1 MATKKPHRCGATPRK
16 IMRPSTLTRDLLAA
30 LLVLNAASPIA
41 QTLYPA
47 KPVRLVVPYPPGGG
61 NDTLAR
67 IFGQKLTETF
77 GQQVIVENRAGAGTT
92 IGTTFVARATP
103 DGYTLLLSSIATHA
117 FSPHLYAKPGYDALR
132 DFSPVTLL
140 VIAPTLLVVNPALP
154 VNSLKE
160 LIALAKRRPG
170 QLEFASAG
178 TGSSAH
184 MLGETFKSLA
194 KIDIIQ
200 IPYKGGAPAVVG
212 TISGEAQMMA
222 DPAASVLPH
231 VKSGRLKAL
240 AIARATRLPDL
251 QQVPTFAEAGMPE
264 YTASAWYSVH
274 APAKTPGE
282 IVARL
287 NRELVRIVNL
297 PEIKERLKDL
307 GSDGVG
313 NTQEAFGQ
321 FVAAEHAKYGKL
333 IKDMGVKPE

>member
-1 MATKKPHRCGATPRK
+1 MNMNYALPISG
-16 IMRPSTLTRDLLAA
+16 LLAA
-30 LLVLNAASPIA
+30 VLAAGNGGAMA
-41 QTLYPA
+41 QAQYPV
-47 KPVRLVVPYPPGGG
+47 KPVRLIVPYPPGGG

-67 IFGQKLTETF
+67 IFGQKLTEAL
-77 GQQVIVENRAGAGTT
+77 GQQIVVENRPGAGTI
-92 IGTTFVARATP
+92 IGTASVARAAP

-117 FSPHLYAKPGYDALR
+117 FSPFLYAKPGYDPIK
-132 DFSPVTLL
+132 DFAPVTLL
-140 VIAPTLLVVNPALP
+140 VIAPTVLVVNPALP
-154 VNSLKE
+154 VGSLKE

-194 KIDIIQ
+194 KIDIVQ
-200 IPYKGGAPAVVG
+200 VPYKGGAPAIIG

-231 VKSGRLKAL
+231 VKSGRLRAL
-240 AIARATRLPDL
+240 AVARASRLPDL
-251 QQVPTFAEAGMPE
+251 PAVPTFAEAGMPE

-274 APAKTPGE
+274 APAKTPHD

-297 PEIKERLKDL
+297 PDIRDKLKDL

-313 NTQEAFGQ
+313 NSPEAFGQ
-321 FVAAEHAKYGKL
+321 FVLVEHAKYGKL
-333 IKDMGVKPE
+333 IKEMGVKPE

>member
-1 MATKKPHRCGATPRK
+1 MKLTKTHA
-16 IMRPSTLTRDLLAA
+16 LLALLAA
-30 LLVLNAASPIA
+30 TTSMTA
-41 QTLYPA
+41 QAQAPYPT

-67 IFGQKLTETF
+67 LFGQKLTEAF
-77 GQQVIVENRAGAGTT
+77 GQQVIIENRAGAGTT
-92 IGTTFVARATP
+92 IGATFVARSAP

-132 DFSPVTLL
+132 DFAPVSLL

-154 VNSLKE
+154 ANSLTE

-170 QLEFASAG
+170 QIEFASAG

-212 TISGEAQMMA
+212 TISGEAQMLV
-222 DPAASVLPH
+222 DPAASALPH
-231 VKSGRLKAL
+231 VKSGRLRPL
-240 AIARATRLPDL
+240 AIARSTRLPDL
-251 QQVPTFAEAGMPE
+251 PQVPTFAEAGMPE

-274 APAKTPGE
+274 APAKTPAD

-287 NRELVRIVNL
+287 NKELVRAVNL
-297 PEIKERLKDL
+297 PDIKERLKDL

-313 NTQEAFGQ
+313 NTQEEFGR
-321 FVAAEHAKYGKL
+321 FVVDEHAKYGKL
-333 IKDMGVKPE
+333 IKAMGIKPE

>member
-1 MATKKPHRCGATPRK
+1 MMIRKVLVATAIAAATA
-16 IMRPSTLTRDLLAA
+16 STTAT
-30 LLVLNAASPIA
+30 A
-41 QTLYPA
+41 QAPYPT

-67 IFGQKLTETF
+67 LFGQKLTETF
-77 GQQVIVENRAGAGTT
+77 GQQVIIENRAGAGTT
-92 IGTTFVARATP
+92 IGTTFVARSAP

-132 DFSPVTLL
+132 DFAPVSLL

-154 VNSLKE
+154 ANSLKE

-170 QLEFASAG
+170 QIEFASAG

-194 KIDIIQ
+194 KIDIVQ
-200 IPYKGGAPAVVG
+200 IPYKGGAPAIVG
-212 TISGEAQMMA
+212 VISGEAQMLV
-222 DPAASVLPH
+222 DPAASALPH
-231 VKSGRLKAL
+231 VKSGRLRPL

-251 QQVPTFAEAGMPE
+251 PQVPTFTEAGMPE

-274 APAKTPGE
+274 APAKTPAD
-282 IVARL
+282 IIARL
-287 NRELVRIVNL
+287 NKELVRAVSL
-297 PEIKERLKDL
+297 PDITDRLKDL

-313 NTQEAFGQ
+313 NTPEEFGR
-321 FVAAEHAKYGKL
+321 FAADEHAKYGKL
-333 IKDMGVKPE
+333 IKTMGIKPE

>member
-1 MATKKPHRCGATPRK
+1 MNYALPISG
-16 IMRPSTLTRDLLAA
+16 LLAA
-30 LLVLNAASPIA
+30 VLAAGNGGAMA
-41 QTLYPA
+41 QAQYPV
-47 KPVRLVVPYPPGGG
+47 KPVRLIVPYPPGGG

-67 IFGQKLTETF
+67 IFGQKLTEAL
-77 GQQVIVENRAGAGTT
+77 GQQIVVENRPGAGTI
-92 IGTTFVARATP
+92 IGTASVARAAP

-117 FSPHLYAKPGYDALR
+117 FSPFLYAKPGYDPIK
-132 DFSPVTLL
+132 DFAPVTLL
-140 VIAPTLLVVNPALP
+140 VIAPTVLVVNPALP
-154 VNSLKE
+154 VGSLKE

-194 KIDIIQ
+194 KIDIVQ
-200 IPYKGGAPAVVG
+200 VPYKGGAPAIIG

-231 VKSGRLKAL
+231 VKSGRLRAL
-240 AIARATRLPDL
+240 AVARASRLPDL
-251 QQVPTFAEAGMPE
+251 PAVPTFAEAGMPE

-274 APAKTPGE
+274 APAKTPHD

-297 PEIKERLKDL
+297 PDIRDKLKDL

-313 NTQEAFGQ
+313 NSPEAFGQ
-321 FVAAEHAKYGKL
+321 FVLVEHAKYGKL
-333 IKDMGVKPE
+333 IKEMGVKPE

>member
-1 MATKKPHRCGATPRK
+1 MNMNYALPISG
-16 IMRPSTLTRDLLAA
+16 LLAA
-30 LLVLNAASPIA
+30 VLAAGNGGAMA
-41 QTLYPA
+41 QAQYPV
-47 KPVRLVVPYPPGGG
+47 KPVRLIVPYPPGGG

-67 IFGQKLTETF
+67 IFGQKLTEAL
-77 GQQVIVENRAGAGTT
+77 GQQIVVENRPGAGTI
-92 IGTTFVARATP
+92 IGTASVARAAP

-117 FSPHLYAKPGYDALR
+117 FSPFLYAKPGYDPIK
-132 DFSPVTLL
+132 DFAPVTLL
-140 VIAPTLLVVNPALP
+140 VIAPTVLVVNPALP
-154 VNSLKE
+154 VGSLKE

-194 KIDIIQ
+194 KIDIVQ
-200 IPYKGGAPAVVG
+200 VPYKGGAPAIIG

-231 VKSGRLKAL
+231 VKSGRLRAL
-240 AIARATRLPDL
+240 AVARASRLPDL
-251 QQVPTFAEAGMPE
+251 PAVPTFAEAGMPE

-274 APAKTPGE
+274 APAKTPND

-287 NRELVRIVNL
+287 NKELVRIVNL
-297 PEIKERLKDL
+297 PDIRDKLKDL

-313 NTQEAFGQ
+313 NSPEAFGQ
-321 FVAAEHAKYGKL
+321 FVLVEHAKYGKL
-333 IKDMGVKPE
+333 IKEMGVKPE

>member
-1 MATKKPHRCGATPRK
+1 MA
-16 IMRPSTLTRDLLAA
+16 
-30 LLVLNAASPIA
+30 VA
-41 QTLYPA
+41 QAPYPT

-67 IFGQKLTETF
+67 LFGQKLTEAF

-92 IGTTFVARATP
+92 IGTTFVARSAP

-132 DFSPVTLL
+132 DFAPVSLL

-154 VNSLKE
+154 AKSLKE

-170 QLEFASAG
+170 LIEFASAG

-200 IPYKGGAPAVVG
+200 IPYKGGAPAIVG
-212 TISGEAQMMA
+212 IISGEAQMLV
-222 DPAASVLPH
+222 DPAASALPH
-231 VKSGRLKAL
+231 VKSGRLRPL
-240 AIARATRLPDL
+240 AIARASRLPDL
-251 QQVPTFAEAGMPE
+251 PQVPTFAEAGMPE

-274 APAKTPGE
+274 APAKTPAD

-287 NRELVRIVNL
+287 NKELVRAVSL
-297 PEIKERLKDL
+297 PDIKDRLKDL

-313 NTQEAFGQ
+313 NSQEEFGR
-321 FVAAEHAKYGKL
+321 FVADEHAKYGKL
-333 IKDMGVKPE
+333 IKTMGIKPE

>member
-1 MATKKPHRCGATPRK
+1 MNFKNCSLFATAVAMATASITA
-16 IMRPSTLTRDLLAA
+16 LAQA
-30 LLVLNAASPIA
+30 P
-41 QTLYPA
+41 YPT

-67 IFGQKLTETF
+67 LFGQKLTEAF

-92 IGTTFVARATP
+92 IGTTFVARSAP

-132 DFSPVTLL
+132 DFAPVSLL

-154 VNSLKE
+154 AKSLKE

-170 QLEFASAG
+170 QIEFASAG

-200 IPYKGGAPAVVG
+200 IPYKGGAPAIVG
-212 TISGEAQMMA
+212 TISGEAQMLV
-222 DPAASVLPH
+222 DPAASALPH
-231 VKSGRLKAL
+231 VKSGRLRPL
-240 AIARATRLPDL
+240 AIARTSRLADL
-251 QQVPTFAEAGMPE
+251 PQVPTFAEAGMPE

-274 APAKTPGE
+274 APAKTPAD

-287 NRELVRIVNL
+287 NKELVRAVSL
-297 PEIKERLKDL
+297 PDIKDRLKDL

-313 NTQEAFGQ
+313 NSQEEFGR
-321 FVAAEHAKYGKL
+321 FVADEHAKYGKL
-333 IKDMGVKPE
+333 IKTMGIKPE

>member
-1 MATKKPHRCGATPRK
+1 MNYALPISG
-16 IMRPSTLTRDLLAA
+16 LLAA
-30 LLVLNAASPIA
+30 VLAAGNGGAMA
-41 QTLYPA
+41 QAQYPV
-47 KPVRLVVPYPPGGG
+47 KPVRLIVPYPPGGG

-67 IFGQKLTETF
+67 IFGQKLTEAL
-77 GQQVIVENRAGAGTT
+77 GQQIVVENRPGAGTI
-92 IGTTFVARATP
+92 IGTASVARAAP

-117 FSPHLYAKPGYDALR
+117 FSPFLYAKPGYDPIK
-132 DFSPVTLL
+132 DFAPVTLL
-140 VIAPTLLVVNPALP
+140 VIAPTVLVVNPALP
-154 VNSLKE
+154 VGSLKE

-194 KIDIIQ
+194 KIDIVQ
-200 IPYKGGAPAVVG
+200 VPYKGGAPAIIG

-231 VKSGRLKAL
+231 VKSGRLRAL
-240 AIARATRLPDL
+240 AVARASRLPDL
-251 QQVPTFAEAGMPE
+251 PAVPTFAEAGMPE

-274 APAKTPGE
+274 APAKTPHD

-287 NRELVRIVNL
+287 NKELVRIVNL
-297 PEIKERLKDL
+297 PDIRDKLKDL

-313 NTQEAFGQ
+313 NSPEAFGQ
-321 FVAAEHAKYGKL
+321 FVLVEHAKYGKL
-333 IKDMGVKPE
+333 IKEMGVKPE

>member
-1 MATKKPHRCGATPRK
+1 MQL
-16 IMRPSTLTRDLLAA
+16 IRPSQLLLAA
-30 LLVLNAASPIA
+30 LTMLGAISVHA
-41 QTLYPA
+41 QAPYPT

-77 GQQVIVENRAGAGTT
+77 GQQIVVENRPGAGTT
-92 IGTTFVARATP
+92 IGTTFAARAAP

-132 DFSPVTLL
+132 DFAPVTLL

-160 LIALAKRRPG
+160 LVALAKHRPG

-200 IPYKGGAPAVVG
+200 IPYKGGAPAIIG

-231 VKSGRLKAL
+231 VKSGRLKPL
-240 AIARATRLPDL
+240 AIARKERLPDL
-251 QQVPTFAEAGMPE
+251 PNVPTFAEAGMPE
-264 YTASAWYSVH
+264 YTANAWYSVH
-274 APAKTPGE
+274 APAKTPAD

-297 PEIKERLKDL
+297 PDIKERLKDL
-307 GSDGVG
+307 GSDGIG
-313 NTQEAFGQ
+313 NSPEEFNR
-321 FVAAEHAKYGKL
+321 FVIAEHANYGKL
-333 IKDMGVKPE
+333 IKAMGVKPE

>member
-1 MATKKPHRCGATPRK
+1 MQAIRT
-16 IMRPSTLTRDLLAA
+16 SQLLLA
-30 LLVLNAASPIA
+30 VLTTLGTTPVLA
-41 QTLYPA
+41 QAPYPT

-77 GQQVIVENRAGAGTT
+77 GQQVVVENRPGAGTT

-132 DFSPVTLL
+132 DFAPVTLL

-160 LIALAKRRPG
+160 LVALAKRRPG

-231 VKSGRLKAL
+231 VKSGRLKPL
-240 AIARATRLPDL
+240 AIARKERLPDL
-251 QQVPTFAEAGMPE
+251 PNVPTFAEAGMPE
-264 YTASAWYSVH
+264 YTANAWYSVH
-274 APAKTPGE
+274 APAKTPAD

-287 NRELVRIVNL
+287 NKELVRIVNL
-297 PEIKERLKDL
+297 PDIKDKLKDL

-313 NTQEAFGQ
+313 NSPEEFNR
-321 FVAAEHAKYGKL
+321 FVITEHANYGKL
-333 IKDMGVKPE
+333 IKAMGVKPE

>member
-1 MATKKPHRCGATPRK
+1 ML
-16 IMRPSTLTRDLLAA
+16 MRDLLAI
-30 LLVLNAASPIA
+30 LLLLNAASPIA

-92 IGTTFVARATP
+92 IGTAFVARATP

-212 TISGEAQMMA
+212 TISGEAQMMT

-287 NRELVRIVNL
+287 NRELVRIINL
-297 PEIKERLKDL
+297 PDIKERLKDL

-313 NTQEAFGQ
+313 NTQETFGQ

-333 IKDMGVKPE
+333 IKAMGVKPE

>member
-1 MATKKPHRCGATPRK
+1 
-16 IMRPSTLTRDLLAA
+16 MRPSALILPWLAA
-30 LLVLNAASPIA
+30 LLTVSAMPPLVMAQSP
-41 QTLYPA
+41 YPV
-47 KPVRLVVPYPPGGG
+47 KPVRLIVPYPPGGG

-67 IFGQKLTETF
+67 IFGQKLTESL

-92 IGTTFVARATP
+92 IGTAFASRATP

-154 VNSLKE
+154 ATSLKD

-194 KIDIIQ
+194 KIDIVQ

-231 VKSGRLKAL
+231 VKSGRLRAL

-251 QQVPTFAEAGMPE
+251 PLVPTFAEAGMPE

-274 APAKTPGE
+274 APVKTPSE

-297 PEIKERLKDL
+297 PDIRERLTDL

-313 NTQEAFGQ
+313 NTQEEFGK
-321 FVAAEHAKYGKL
+321 FVAAEYEKYGRL
-333 IKDMGVKPE
+333 IKAMGIKQE